1 MGENE
6 ERAGPGSAEPAEA
19 LGLSTGEV
27 AAIGAAH
34 GPAVYDGTDTDVEGP
49 KVVGIADAE
58 VEAALAEGAV
68 VAVPGVGGYCLAV
81 RVGTPGAESRLEA
94 IAADPDGP
102 HYAVGHVED
111 VRALTS
117 GWTDELERLLQR
129 CWPGP
134 VDVFLPRAAAGAPAS
149 DATGD
154 DDDGVDNDDG
164 HDDGGAQDAPVHD
177 VEVAGEPSQRIDAER
192 GGWAVTVG
200 MPDGRALRRLC
211 KQHGPWRTVPL
222 TFNEASEVAHAFDVA
237 DVALVV
243 DGGRRDGELPTL
255 VDATVTPVRVLR
267 EGALPANF
275 IDATMA
281 MGGRRR
287 LFRRPRSKRD

>member
-1 MGENE
+1 M
-6 ERAGPGSAEPAEA
+6 
-19 LGLSTGEV
+19 
-27 AAIGAAH
+27 
-34 GPAVYDGTDTDVEGP
+34 YDGTDTDVEGP

-58 VEAALAEGAV
+58 VEAALADGAV

-111 VRALTS
+111 VRGLTS

-134 VDVFLPRAAAGAPAS
+134 VDVFLPRAAASAGAGAPAS
-149 DATGD
+149 DATGGN
-154 DDDGVDNDDG
+154 GVDTDG
-164 HDDGGAQDAPVHD
+164 PAEDEAHDAPVCD
-177 VEVAGEPSQRIDAER
+177 VEVAGEPSQPIDAER

-287 LFRRPRSKRD
+287 LFRRARSKGD